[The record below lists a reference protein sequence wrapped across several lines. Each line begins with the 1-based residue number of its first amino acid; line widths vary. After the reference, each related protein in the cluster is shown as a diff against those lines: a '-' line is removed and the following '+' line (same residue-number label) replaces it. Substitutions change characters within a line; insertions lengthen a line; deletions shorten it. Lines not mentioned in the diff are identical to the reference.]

1 VLPKERF
8 AANLRRLRDEA
19 GLTQMQLGNCA
30 DVDHSVISRYE
41 RAMRDPQLEA
51 IAALAKAL
59 GVSACAL
66 VEGIPESDAS
76 PASPAGHP

>member
-1 VLPKERF
+1 MLPKDRF
-8 AANLRRLRDEA
+8 AANLRRLRAEA
-19 GLTQMQLGNCA
+19 GLTQMQLGNRA

-66 VEGIPESDAS
+66 VEGIPDRDG
-76 PASPAGHP
+76 PPAGHP